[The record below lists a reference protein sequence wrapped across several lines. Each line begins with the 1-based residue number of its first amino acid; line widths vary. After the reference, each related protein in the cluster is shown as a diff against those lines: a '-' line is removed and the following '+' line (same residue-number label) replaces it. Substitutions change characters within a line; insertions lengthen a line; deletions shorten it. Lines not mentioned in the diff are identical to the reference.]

1 MEKEI
6 HGLFPV
12 PIMLCELGRDLT
24 KAEYSKIQ
32 ELCSNTRRNEG
43 NTTSQNSYVLE
54 DKELSNLNNDIQ
66 LSINEYV
73 KEIINPINDVSPY
86 ITQSWLNITNAGE
99 YHHKHSHSN
108 SYISGVFY
116 IEADEQN
123 DAIKFFKP
131 YNKYQQIK
139 LTPKDWNLHNSETW
153 WFNVKKGLIVL
164 FPSYLEHMVEMK
176 QGDNKRISLAFNT
189 FLQGNLGFEA
199 ELTEL
204 KIYSK

>member
-24 KAEYSKIQ
+24 KEEYSKIQ
-32 ELCSNTRRNEG
+32 EFCSNTRRNEG
-43 NTTSQNSYVLE
+43 NTTSQSSYVLE

-99 YHHKHSHSN
+99 YHHRQKR
-108 SYISGVFY
+108 SGLPR
-116 IEADEQN
+116 EPRA
-123 DAIKFFKP
+123 P
-131 YNKYQQIK
+131 H
-139 LTPKDWNLHNSETW
+139 LPRTSC
-153 WFNVKKGLIVL
+153 
-164 FPSYLEHMVEMK
+164 
-176 QGDNKRISLAFNT
+176 
-189 FLQGNLGFEA
+189 
-199 ELTEL
+199 
-204 KIYSK
+204 